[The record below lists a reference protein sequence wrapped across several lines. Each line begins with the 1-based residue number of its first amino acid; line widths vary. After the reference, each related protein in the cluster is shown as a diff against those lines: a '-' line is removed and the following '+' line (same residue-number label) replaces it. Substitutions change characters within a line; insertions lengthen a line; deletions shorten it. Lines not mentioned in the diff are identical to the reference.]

1 VAHGP
6 NRLRRSFNYPRPTL
20 FSSVFR
26 ASCSSIL
33 RYVWYRNPFSAARIL
48 ARVRSSSASR
58 IVIVGDAP
66 AWLARSRATR
76 ATVPLPSLPAA
87 LACSNRSGSVA
98 RAEAREESDV
108 DVYVEFE
115 AGFHP
120 SLGWFDLEEE
130 LERLLGR
137 HVDLSRKSLLK
148 PRVRRE
154 ALRDAVVLYES

>member
-1 VAHGP
+1 MK
-6 NRLRRSFNYPRPTL
+6 LK
-20 FSSVFR
+20 
-26 ASCSSIL
+26 
-33 RYVWYRNPFSAARIL
+33 RNPAPEISTAAVSEICSRYHIRQL
-48 ARVRSSSASR
+48 A
-58 IVIVGDAP
+58 
-66 AWLARSRATR
+66 LF
-76 ATVPLPSLPAA
+76 
-87 LACSNRSGSVA
+87 GSVA
-98 RAEAREESDV
+98 RGEAREESDV

>member
-1 VAHGP
+1 MSREPCCRCNSSGSAC
-6 NRLRRSFNYPRPTL
+6 RTRP
-20 FSSVFR
+20 
-26 ASCSSIL
+26 
-33 RYVWYRNPFSAARIL
+33 
-48 ARVRSSSASR
+48 
-58 IVIVGDAP
+58 GG
-66 AWLARSRATR
+66 
-76 ATVPLPSLPAA
+76 
-87 LACSNRSGSVA
+87 GSVA